1 MSTSKGIKNYKF
13 LLLAGIAV
21 FASVIVISFTN
32 LEENFPEPDDLQRF
46 ELIEPEFE
54 NSENVKMLPKKN
66 LNKKTTSEHIF
77 GFPVNS
83 TASTLEATNSQE
95 KFSVRFTSKFSGNV
109 SSILLPMETN
119 IDDRVKIGLQ
129 ESIGGY
135 PSGIWLASNTAYPY
149 SNFSP
154 SIKVLET
161 NFTQNVPIESGK
173 IYHIVIE
180 PTIKQDDDIVT
191 LRAYKNNWHIN
202 SLNHTD
208 PDETW
213 MDPSINILFFDGKSW
228 MFTEKWPMFVI
239 RYSNGVSDGQ
249 PYTLFAQW
257 VIGEKRHV
265 GQAVIPYS
273 NYEIDEIAF
282 VVAKKGNPIDD
293 LYYAI
298 YDSENNVILDGIFA
312 KKDELKAN
320 FRWWS
325 TTLSPSITL
334 ESGKLYRVV
343 LSSANSTLD
352 DGYYVY
358 GHEFM
363 LDRTLGFGSTIH
375 HLTASFDGLENWI
388 EWYDADAAFKFIDTN

>member
-13 LLLAGIAV
+13 LFLAGIVV
-21 FASVIVISFTN
+21 FVSAIVISFTN

-66 LNKKTTSEHIF
+66 LNKKTTPEHIF

-83 TASTLEATNSQE
+83 TTSTIKATNSQE

-129 ESIGGY
+129 ESIGGH
-135 PSGIWLASNTAYPY
+135 PSGIWLASNIAYPY

-191 LRAYKNNWHIN
+191 LRAYK
-202 SLNHTD
+202 
-208 PDETW
+208 
-213 MDPSINILFFDGKSW
+213 K
-228 MFTEKWPMFVI
+228 
-239 RYSNGVSDGQ
+239 
-249 PYTLFAQW
+249 
-257 VIGEKRHV
+257 
-265 GQAVIPYS
+265 
-273 NYEIDEIAF
+273 
-282 VVAKKGNPIDD
+282 
-293 LYYAI
+293 
-298 YDSENNVILDGIFA
+298 
-312 KKDELKAN
+312 
-320 FRWWS
+320 
-325 TTLSPSITL
+325 
-334 ESGKLYRVV
+334 
-343 LSSANSTLD
+343 
-352 DGYYVY
+352 
-358 GHEFM
+358 
-363 LDRTLGFGSTIH
+363 
-375 HLTASFDGLENWI
+375 
-388 EWYDADAAFKFIDTN
+388 